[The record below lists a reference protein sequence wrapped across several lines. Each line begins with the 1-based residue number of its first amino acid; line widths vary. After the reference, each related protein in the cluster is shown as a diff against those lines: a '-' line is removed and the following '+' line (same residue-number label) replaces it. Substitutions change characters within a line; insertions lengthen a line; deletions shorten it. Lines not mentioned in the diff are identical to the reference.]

1 MTDVILECWTDG
13 STIKRKNSGRGDCG
27 IAYAV
32 TDGNDILFCG
42 AESRNSKTSNYAEL
56 YAIMMF
62 RRSSRKD

>member
-42 AESRNSKTSNYAEL
+42 AEFIGTKP
-56 YAIMMF
+56 AITQNFM
-62 RRSSRKD
+62 RLCDV